1 MNGVMQRLFGAP
13 YDRDGA
19 IAATG
24 HVYEQV
30 VQALLAHPY
39 FVESPPKSTGREL
52 FTPPFI
58 DAFVTRCTDAGAS
71 PADVVAT
78 ATAFTAA
85 TIADQ
90 YARFLPEAPHD
101 VLLSGGGARN
111 ATLVRHILDAFALQ
125 AQQGRT
131 VPQVRLFDELFFDA
145 EAKEAV
151 AFALLGYLHLTGR
164 PGNVPSATGARA
176 PRVLGAL
183 TPVALSEKS

>member
-1 MNGVMQRLFGAP
+1 
-13 YDRDGA
+13 
-19 IAATG
+19 
-24 HVYEQV
+24 
-30 VQALLAHPY
+30 
-39 FVESPPKSTGREL
+39 L
-52 FTPPFI
+52 FTPAFI
-58 DAFVTRCTDAGAS
+58 EAFITQCTDDGAQ

-111 ATLVRHILDAFALQ
+111 TTLVRGIADAFAMH
-125 AQQGRT
+125 AQQGRA
-131 VPQVRLFDELFFDA
+131 VPHVRLFDDVFFDP